1 MSVRIGLNIVT
12 YPFASTKG
20 FWRWVDLCEEND
32 IDSLWQTDRLV
43 STLPFLESM
52 TTMAAL
58 AGGTERLKF
67 GMNVVVVTFRDPL
80 VLAKQCATI
89 DFLSDG
95 RLLPAFGVGGPV
107 APEWEATG
115 RTTRK
120 RGAIA
125 NEALEIMA
133 RLWVEERVTY
143 EGAHFQY
150 RNARI
155 EPKPVQQP
163 LPLWIGGISEAAIR
177 RTARLGNGWLGGLQT
192 PETAGQV
199 VAAIKTAAAEEGRA
213 IDEDHYGASFPFY
226 FGPWDAPAVQSS
238 LGLYRREDISWDPPD
253 YFAVGDA
260 GTILGRIRAY
270 MDQGISKFVMRPLG
284 DSEGEIMA
292 QTKRLVE
299 EVVPLVH
306 GAPVAAGNAGA

>member
-12 YPFASTKG
+12 YPFTSTKG
-20 FWRWVDLCEEND
+20 FWRWVELCEEND

-58 AGGTERLKF
+58 AGGTKRLKF

-115 RTTRK
+115 RTTRQ

-133 RLWVEERVTY
+133 RLWAEERVTY

-150 RNARI
+150 RDARI

-177 RTARLGNGWLGGLQT
+177 RTACLGNGWLGGLQT

-226 FGPWDAPAVQSS
+226 FGPWDAPAVQGS
-238 LGLYRREDISWDPPD
+238 LSLYRREDISWDPPD

-260 GTILGRIRAY
+260 GAILSRIRAY

-284 DSEGEIMA
+284 DSESEIMA
-292 QTKRLVE
+292 QTQRLVE

-306 GAPVAAGNAGA
+306 GAPVAVGDART